1 MLATD
6 DSRND
11 TAIATRCR
19 QALAASGMGIAIVDL
34 DGRWVELNPA
44 GEKLLGYPSGQLVGR
59 PTAELTHPED
69 AAAFGD
75 ALADLLAGN
84 VPMLEAQQ
92 RYLRHGGETVWLQA
106 NVAVMR
112 DDQGTP
118 SYLVVHLRD
127 ITSQREAEQAQ
138 QALNATLQQRLDA
151 STHEVEAMAKQQEA
165 FAYGISHDLRAP
177 LRAIDSFATLLDNH
191 CGAVLDDAGRGYLG
205 RIRAAATRMNGVIDA
220 LLELSRVGRVALR
233 AEPVDLS
240 LLAEWTGAE
249 LQEAEPGR
257 AAEITVA
264 PGLLALGDERLLK
277 VLLTQ
282 LLHNA
287 WKFSGNDTRVRI
299 QVDGE
304 VRGERLHLRVRDHG
318 SGFDMRYADKL
329 FEPFQ
334 RLHGPEQAGGTGLG
348 LAMAQRIVE
357 RHGGRLWAQSEPGAG
372 STFHV
377 ELPAAAD

>member
-1 MLATD
+1 MHA
-6 DSRND
+6 
-11 TAIATRCR
+11 
-19 QALAASGMGIAIVDL
+19 GIVHGTL
-34 DGRWVELNPA
+34 SPGVELNPA
-44 GEKLLGYPSGQLVGR
+44 GEKLLGYPNEQLIGK
-59 PTAELTHPED
+59 PTAEVTHPDD
-69 AAAFGD
+69 AAAFGE
-75 ALADLLAGN
+75 ALVGLIAGN
-84 VPMLEAQQ
+84 MPVLDAQQ
-92 RYLRHGGETVWLQA
+92 RYLRHGGEPVWLHA

-112 DDQGTP
+112 DDKGAP

-127 ITSQREAEQAQ
+127 LTSQRQAEQAQ
-138 QALNATLQQRLDA
+138 QALNATLQERLEET
-151 STHEVEAMAKQQEA
+151 THEVEALNKQQEA

-191 CGAVLDDAGRGYLG
+191 CAAALDDTGRGYLD
-205 RIRAAATRMNGVIDA
+205 RIRAAATRMNGLIDA
-220 LLELSRVGRVALR
+220 LLELSRVGRVALKS
-233 AEPVDLS
+233 EPVDLS

-257 AAEITVA
+257 AAQITVA
-264 PGLLALGDERLLK
+264 PGLLARGDERLLK

-287 WKFSGNDTRVRI
+287 WKFSAGDAQVRI
-299 QVDGE
+299 HVDGE
-304 VRGERLHLRVRDHG
+304 VRDDRLQLRVRDHG

-348 LAMAQRIVE
+348 LAIAQRIVE
-357 RHGGRLWAQSEPGAG
+357 RHGGRLWVQSEPGMG

-377 ELPAAAD
+377 ELPAAAA